1 MTFKELT
8 EKVDRLQNLLLDNES
23 SPELICSVVS
33 QLSEIRMYLSNPEYI
48 EDIEEL
54 KRELIQTC

>member
-8 EKVDRLQNLLLDNES
+8 KKIDRLQNLLLDNES

-48 EDIEEL
+48 EDVL
-54 KRELIQTC
+54 ELIQTH